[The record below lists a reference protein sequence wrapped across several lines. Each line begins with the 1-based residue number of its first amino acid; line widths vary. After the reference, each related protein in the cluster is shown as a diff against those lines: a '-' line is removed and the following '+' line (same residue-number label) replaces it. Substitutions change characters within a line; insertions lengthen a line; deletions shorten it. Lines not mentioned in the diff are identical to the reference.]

1 MDKNTL
7 AEHLKVVLA
16 TTFSLYLKS
25 HNYHWNVTGR
35 NFSQDHSFF
44 GDLYSEIFDSI
55 DEYAEHIR
63 TLGVY
68 TPGSLSRFS
77 ELSKIEDELA
87 VPESKYMYVKL
98 ANDNKILLNELKL
111 VANIAEELKEHG
123 ILNFIEGKIDDHEK
137 IQWKLNAFKE

>member
-1 MDKNTL
+1 MDKNNL
-7 AEHLKVVLA
+7 IEHLKLVLA
-16 TTFSLYLKS
+16 TAFSLYLKS

-44 GDLYSEIFDSI
+44 GDIYEEIFDSI

-63 TLGVY
+63 ALGAF

-87 VPESKYMYVKL
+87 VPESKYMYIKL
-98 ANDNKILLNELKL
+98 ANDNRILLNELKL

-137 IQWKLNAFKE
+137 IQWKLNSFKE

>member
-16 TTFSLYLKS
+16 TAFSLYLKS

-35 NFSQDHSFF
+35 NFSQDHLFF

-63 TLGVY
+63 TFGVY

-111 VANIAEELKEHG
+111 AANIAEELKDHG